1 MQVESNKY
9 NKLVNKIISIVVL
22 QFVGHLLSSCMVGL
36 MAPSSRGLNHMLH
49 DPGLLQSEPLLPW
62 QATAD
67 PCLHRRHS
75 NTKKQVWLSLCVV
88 SGVWCEQGLVWV
100 LQVSLAGM
108 VFYSKYDSAPPI
120 VFLGHLPCP
129 WTWDIFFLV
138 GSNILLSMVLQQQNA
153 TLEFLQEKMRAR
165 PSTLASCLLGCNL
178 KINRKISVHFQGK
191 PFNITVNQPISQ
203 PLMLKKLKLNGSMK
217 TYKTF

>member
-100 LQVSLAGM
+100 LQASLAGM

-129 WTWDIFFLV
+129 WTWDIYFLV
-138 GSNILLSMVLQQQNA
+138 GSNILLSMVLQQQIA

-217 TYKTF
+217 TYNTF